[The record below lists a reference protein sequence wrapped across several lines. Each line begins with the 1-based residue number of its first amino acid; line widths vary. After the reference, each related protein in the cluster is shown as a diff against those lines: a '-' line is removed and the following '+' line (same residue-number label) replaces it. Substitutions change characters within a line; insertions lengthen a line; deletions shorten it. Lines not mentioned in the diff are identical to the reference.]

1 MVPIYSLASFLPLV
15 MGQNA
20 FVIGSLKDCY
30 EAFLIYT
37 FLAYIFE
44 LLGEESD
51 IVGRIQ
57 ACDCSTLSK
66 TKGTRTG
73 AKCLAASVHQKIMNT
88 ASCCVCFG
96 TV

>member
-15 MGQNA
+15 MGENA
-20 FVIGSLKDCY
+20 FVVGSLKDCY

-57 ACDCSTLSK
+57 ACDSNTNASK
-66 TKGTRTG
+66 TDQEQVQ
-73 AKCLAASVHQKIMNT
+73 SDVWQ
-88 ASCCVCFG
+88 SE
-96 TV
+96 